1 MRSFA
6 RQITLY
12 INKYIGIRSRIIY
25 STSPKNIKE
34 IMIIAVD
41 FDGTLVKE
49 GLFSDS
55 LTPNIPLIKKLKII
69 KSKGHNLILWTC
81 RGDKWL
87 KEAIDFCNLYGL
99 EFDAINENIK
109 GYTYTNISC
118 KVVADLYIDDKSP
131 GSIQY
136 FMDNF

>member
-1 MRSFA
+1 
-6 RQITLY
+6 
-12 INKYIGIRSRIIY
+12 
-25 STSPKNIKE
+25 
-34 IMIIAVD
+34 MIIAVD